1 MSNAMNT
8 PSNLNISITGDR
20 PHQGRTLVAAIIAKA
35 LTEHGFSDITVVSQ
49 DGDFPVLA
57 MQDELTNIAN
67 MVQIPHVTIED
78 TNGVRPTPD
87 HMRFKVG
94 PKTPQE

>member
-1 MSNAMNT
+1 MNDVKT
-8 PSNLNISITGDR
+8 AQSNLNIQITGDR

-49 DGDFPVLA
+49 DGDFPVMA
-57 MQDELTNIAN
+57 MQDELTNIAD
-67 MVQIPHVTIED
+67 MVQIPKVTIED

-87 HMRFKVG
+87 HLHFKVG